1 MKNISKLFT
10 APILLLLF
18 LISFSNTMLAQN
30 AVKAATKEITVE
42 DIWQDYTFYPK
53 SVPGF
58 NFQKDG
64 KYYTLLEKNQVKQ
77 YDLTTGKFTKIL
89 FNGSEAKTEDFNGE
103 FDSYTFSDNE
113 KNMLLETDGEAIYRR
128 SSKANFF
135 VWNGKSLAPLSQKGK
150 QRDASFNPSADK
162 VAYGR
167 ENNLYYKDLKSGKEI
182 QITKDG
188 KQNEIINGA
197 ADWVYEEE
205 FSFAKAFEWS
215 PDGKKI
221 AFMRFDESAVKEF
234 TMTLYNDDDYPE
246 YQTFKY
252 PKVGADNA
260 IVTVHIYNLENNSI
274 TKIDL
279 GDNYEYIPRIK
290 WTQDDN
296 LLCITKMNRH
306 QNELELV
313 LANAKTGQTK
323 SLLKE
328 TNPYYIDITDDL
340 TFLKNGK
347 HFIWSSEKSGF
358 NHIYLY
364 DLKGEEIRQITSGNY
379 DVTSFY
385 GLDEKNGMLYYQAA
399 AKSPTQREIY
409 SIGIKGKR
417 NKQITLMDG
426 TNRAQFSST
435 FDYFV
440 NTFSTA
446 NKAATYIVY
455 DNNGKMIRTIEDNSD
470 VAGLQ
475 KEYGISPVEFFTF
488 ETSDKVSLNGWMI
501 KPANFKEGQQYPVLM
516 YVYGGPGSQTAQDQ
530 FGGFNYWWH
539 QMLAQKG
546 YIVVSVDNRGT
557 GARGQ
562 EFKKMTYQELGKYE
576 TMDQIEAAKYLGK
589 QDYVDAERIGIWGWS
604 YGGYMSSLCILKGND
619 VFKTAIAVAPVTNW
633 KWYDSIYT
641 ERYMRTSKENPK
653 GYADNSPV
661 YFADQLK
668 GNYLIVHGIADDNV
682 HFQNT
687 TEMVNAL
694 VMANKQFETYFYPNR
709 NHGIY
714 GGPTRLHLYNK
725 MTNFLLE
732 KL

>member
-1 MKNISKLFT
+1 MKFSSNLSY
-10 APILLLLF
+10 LLLLV
-18 LISFSNTMLAQN
+18 LLSFSTSISAQ
-30 AVKAATKEITVE
+30 KADTTTKEISVE

-58 NFQKDG
+58 NFQRDG
-64 KYYTLLEKNQVKQ
+64 KHYTLLEKDQVRQ
-77 YDLTTGKFTKIL
+77 YDLTTGEFTKTL
-89 FNGSEAKTEDFNGE
+89 FNGSDLKTDDFDGAFSNYAFSED
-103 FDSYTFSDNE
+103 E
-113 KNMLLETDGEAIYRR
+113 KNILITTNSEAIYRR

-135 VWNGKSLAPLSQKGK
+135 VYDGKSLTALDAKGK
-150 QRDASFNPSADK
+150 QRDATFSPKADK
-162 VAYGR
+162 VAYSIG
-167 ENNLYYKDLKSGKEI
+167 NNLYYKDLKKGSVV
-182 QITKDG
+182 QITEDG
-188 KQNEIINGA
+188 KQNEIINGG

-221 AFMRFDESAVKEF
+221 AFMRFDESRVREF
-234 TMTLYNDDDYPE
+234 TMTLYNDDVYPE

-252 PKVGADNA
+252 PKVGEDNS
-260 IVTVHIYNLENNSI
+260 IVTVHIYDLKNNKI

-279 GDNYEYIPRIK
+279 ANDYEYIPRIK
-290 WTQDDN
+290 WTQDAN
-296 LLCITKMNRH
+296 TLCITKMNRH

-313 LANAKTGQTK
+313 LADAKTGKTR

-328 TNPYYIDITDDL
+328 TNKYYINITDNL

-347 HFIWSSEKSGF
+347 QFIWTSEESGF
-358 NHIYLY
+358 NHVYLY
-364 DLKGEEIRQITSGNY
+364 DLKGKMIRPLTKGDY
-379 DVTSFY
+379 DVTSLY
-385 GLDEKNGMLYYQAA
+385 GIDEKNNLIYYQAA
-399 AKSPTQREIY
+399 TQSPMQREIY
-409 SIGIKGKR
+409 SADVKSVKKR
-417 NKQITLMDG
+417 KLTEEDG
-426 TNRAQFSST
+426 SNSAQFSST

-446 NKAATYIVY
+446 NKASTFIVY
-455 DNNGKMIRTIEDNSD
+455 DRSGKMVRTIEDNSD
-470 VAGLQ
+470 VADLQ
-475 KEYGISPVEFFTF
+475 KEYGIAPVEFFDFKT
-488 ETSDKVSLNGWMI
+488 TDGTMLNGWMV
-501 KPANFKEGQQYPVLM
+501 KPTDFKEGRKYPVLM
-516 YVYGGPGSQTAQDQ
+516 HVYGGPGSQTVQDQ

-539 QMLAQKG
+539 QMLVQKG
-546 YIVVSVDNRGT
+546 YIIVSIDNRGT

-562 EFKKMTYQELGKYE
+562 EFKKMTYQQLGKYE
-576 TMDQIEAAKYLGK
+576 TIDQIEGAKYLAT

-604 YGGYMSSLCILKGND
+604 YGGYMSSLCLLKGND

-641 ERYMRTSKENPK
+641 ERYMRTNEENPS

-668 GNYLIVHGIADDNV
+668 GNYLIVHGVADDNV

-694 VMANKQFETYFYPNR
+694 VMANKQFDTYFYPNR

-725 MTNFLLE
+725 MTRFLLE

>member
-1 MKNISKLFT
+1 MKFSSNLSY
-10 APILLLLF
+10 LLLLV
-18 LISFSNTMLAQN
+18 LLSFSTSISAQ
-30 AVKAATKEITVE
+30 KADTTTKEISVE

-58 NFQKDG
+58 NFQRDG
-64 KYYTLLEKNQVKQ
+64 KHYTLLEKDQVRQ
-77 YDLTTGKFTKIL
+77 YDLTTGEFTKTL
-89 FNGSEAKTEDFNGE
+89 FNGSDLKTDDFDGAFSNYAFSED
-103 FDSYTFSDNE
+103 E
-113 KNMLLETDGEAIYRR
+113 KNILITTNSEAIYRR

-135 VWNGKSLAPLSQKGK
+135 VYDGKSLTALDAKGK
-150 QRDASFNPSADK
+150 QRDATFSPKADK
-162 VAYGR
+162 VAYSIG
-167 ENNLYYKDLKSGKEI
+167 NNLYYKDLKKGSVV
-182 QITKDG
+182 QITEDG
-188 KQNEIINGA
+188 KQNEIINGG

-221 AFMRFDESAVKEF
+221 AFMRFDESRVREF
-234 TMTLYNDDDYPE
+234 TMTLYNDDVYPE

-252 PKVGADNA
+252 PKVGEDNS
-260 IVTVHIYNLENNSI
+260 IVTVHIYDLKNNKI

-279 GDNYEYIPRIK
+279 ANDYEYIPRIK
-290 WTQDDN
+290 WTQDAN
-296 LLCITKMNRH
+296 TLCITKMNRH

-313 LANAKTGQTK
+313 LADAKTGKTR

-328 TNPYYIDITDDL
+328 TNKYYINITDNL

-347 HFIWSSEKSGF
+347 QFIWTSEESGF
-358 NHIYLY
+358 NHVYLY
-364 DLKGEEIRQITSGNY
+364 DLKGKMIRPLTKGDY
-379 DVTSFY
+379 DVTSLY
-385 GLDEKNGMLYYQAA
+385 GIDEKNNLIYYQAA
-399 AKSPTQREIY
+399 TQSPMQREIY
-409 SIGIKGKR
+409 SADVKSVKKR
-417 NKQITLMDG
+417 KLTEADG
-426 TNRAQFSST
+426 SNSAQFSST

-446 NKAATYIVY
+446 NKASTFIVY
-455 DNNGKMIRTIEDNSD
+455 DRSGKMVRTIEDNSD
-470 VAGLQ
+470 VADLQ
-475 KEYGISPVEFFTF
+475 KEYGIAPVEFFDFKT
-488 ETSDKVSLNGWMI
+488 TDGTMLNGWMV
-501 KPANFKEGQQYPVLM
+501 KPTDFKEGRKYPVLM
-516 YVYGGPGSQTAQDQ
+516 HVYGGPGSQTVQDQ

-539 QMLAQKG
+539 QMLVQKG
-546 YIVVSVDNRGT
+546 YIIVSIDNRGT

-562 EFKKMTYQELGKYE
+562 EFKKMTYQQLGKYE
-576 TMDQIEAAKYLGK
+576 TIDQIEGAKYLAT

-604 YGGYMSSLCILKGND
+604 YGGYMSSLCLLKGND

-641 ERYMRTSKENPK
+641 ERYMRTNEENPS

-668 GNYLIVHGIADDNV
+668 GNYLIVHGVADDNV

-694 VMANKQFETYFYPNR
+694 VMANKQFDTYFYPNR

-725 MTNFLLE
+725 MTRFLLE